1 MAGLDELEELVSFV
15 DEPRASR
22 LSVYVLA
29 KHADCG
35 VVEAIATHLVC
46 FFILVGN
53 FAYIWRSRQHVHI
66 EKGAN
71 ASHALT
77 PHG

>member
-53 FAYIWRSRQHVHI
+53 FAYI
-66 EKGAN
+66 
-71 ASHALT
+71 
-77 PHG
+77 